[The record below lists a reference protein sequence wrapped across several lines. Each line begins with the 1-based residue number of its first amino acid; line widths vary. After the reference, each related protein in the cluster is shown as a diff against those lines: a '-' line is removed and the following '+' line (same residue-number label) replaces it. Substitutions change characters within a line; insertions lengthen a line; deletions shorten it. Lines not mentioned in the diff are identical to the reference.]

1 MEEFKSK
8 LKTNKYGK
16 TLTPI
21 KDVLAK
27 DLKLSVTPKEDMEK
41 VTETI
46 TDAVVSILGYNPIRF
61 YGISKDMLID
71 DIAFDTHSFMT
82 RIQKISIPLDEK
94 FVERLIS
101 CEKVLAKI
109 KHVHKKESD
118 KTMTDEIR
126 MILIGKLDGQYIP
139 FQLNYKRETVS
150 VNGKLKSILKSSLGV
165 VLGGKN
171 YVNIERYD
179 PSQNHQNL
187 FYDQNK
193 HLTENKA
200 SQYIRGGAHLHYTNK
215 RAFISL
221 FDVLQH
227 EGYSPEEILQSH
239 IMSKQEGIPFQTF
252 NNCDEAKN
260 FFFKRYNVKMDF
272 KNMPQRMAKAGKY
285 FEVVSE
291 SVKRKE
297 EAKAQA
303 QQPKQNK
310 NDSKKANPKPII
322 KHKKIFVETNA
333 QARISD
339 SEIDDELFEEFG
351 PDKRDFDLETMQV
364 SYKPAMPQAK
374 KSKKSIFHFETSEE
388 AQRSDEEIMFEH
400 QQERHKNTSAGKNRV
415 NSSNNKKLK
424 QKEAR
429 KNDGRSY

>member
-1 MEEFKSK
+1 MKEFKPT

-21 KDVLAK
+21 KEVMAK
-27 DLKLSVTPKEDMEK
+27 DLNLKITPKEDVEK

-61 YGISKDMLID
+61 YGISKEMLID
-71 DIAFDTHSFMT
+71 DIAFDTFSFMT

-118 KTMTDEIR
+118 KQVSDEIR

-139 FQLNYKRETVS
+139 FQLNYKRETVD
-150 VNGKLKSILKSSLGV
+150 VNGKIKSILKSSLGV

-179 PSQNHQNL
+179 PTPNHQNL

-193 HLTENKA
+193 RITENKS

-221 FDVLQH
+221 FDVLEH

-272 KNMPQRMAKAGKY
+272 KNMPQKFAKVGKY
-285 FEVVSE
+285 FEVISE

-297 EAKAQA
+297 EAKVQA
-303 QQPKQNK
+303 QQPKQIQNK
-310 NDSKKANPKPII
+310 SKKLNSKPIV
-322 KHKKIFVETNA
+322 KRKKIFVESNEE
-333 QARISD
+333 ARKTD
-339 SEIDDELFEEFG
+339 SEIDEELFDEFG

-364 SYKPAMPQAK
+364 SYKRPKAFAK
-374 KSKKSIFHFETSEE
+374 KNKKSIFHFETSEE
-388 AQRSDEEIMFEH
+388 SRISDEEIMFEL
-400 QQERHKNTSAGKNRV
+400 QQEKHKNASANKNHV
-415 NSSNNKKLK
+415 NSSTNKKSK

-429 KNDGRSY
+429 RNDGRSY